1 MNVSPLLRLIAFPSL
16 LTAASSF
23 AADAALRES
32 VSGRITSDYPALEAF
47 YKELHGKPEL
57 SLMEEKTASVVAQ
70 KLRAT
75 GFEVTERVGGYGVVG
90 VMKNGNGP
98 TLYIRTDLDG
108 LPVQEETGL
117 PYASTTRVKDLAGHE
132 VATMHACGHDIHMTV
147 IAGTARILTSL
158 KDRWSGTLVF
168 IAQPAEERGI
178 GARAMLTD
186 GLYRRFPKPDFVL
199 GVHDTPTLAT
209 GTVGIIE
216 GFIWANVDTA
226 EITVRGIGGHGAYP
240 HTAKDPIVLAARI
253 VVALQTI
260 VSRETRPIDPAV
272 VTVGSIHGGTK
283 SNIIPDEVKLQLTLR
298 SYTDKVRAHTIEAI
312 KRICRGEAI
321 AAGIPEDRFPVFT
334 LLEDEFTP
342 ATYNDPAL
350 TRRVRESLIGA
361 LGSGNVLSIDP
372 EMGGEDFSQFG
383 RTTEKVPICMFR
395 LGAVA
400 PDKLAE
406 SQRTG
411 VPLPSLH
418 SNKFAP
424 IPEPTIKTGILAM
437 SAAALDL
444 LAKK

>member
-1 MNVSPLLRLIAFPSL
+1 
-16 LTAASSF
+16 
-23 AADAALRES
+23 
-32 VSGRITSDYPALEAF
+32 
-47 YKELHGKPEL
+47 
-57 SLMEEKTASVVAQ
+57 
-70 KLRAT
+70 
-75 GFEVTERVGGYGVVG
+75 
-90 VMKNGNGP
+90 
-98 TLYIRTDLDG
+98 
-108 LPVQEETGL
+108 
-117 PYASTTRVKDLAGHE
+117 
-132 VATMHACGHDIHMTV
+132 
-147 IAGTARILTSL
+147 
-158 KDRWSGTLVF
+158 
-168 IAQPAEERGI
+168 
-178 GARAMLTD
+178 
-186 GLYRRFPKPDFVL
+186 VL
-199 GVHDTPTLAT
+199 GVHDTPSLAT
-209 GTVGIIE
+209 GTVGLIE
-216 GFIWANVDTA
+216 GFVWANVDTA
-226 EITVRGIGGHGAYP
+226 ELTVRGVGGHGAYP

-253 VVALQTI
+253 VLALQTI

-321 AAGIPEDRFPVFT
+321 AAGLPEDRYPVFT

-361 LGSGNVLSIDP
+361 LGANNVLSIDP

-400 PDKLAE
+400 PDRLAE
-406 SQRTG
+406 SLRTG

-424 IPEPTIKTGILAM
+424 IPEPTIKTGILGM